1 MLPYSINSMEWNN
14 GTIFRVFVVSG
25 SPSSTINTRVDIGQM
40 DLNNKVYMGVENFVL
55 RPSVDT
61 PEKQDFWSNASFIQ
75 LQSNNLPPFIDYST
89 YNDPINLPASNTRI
103 FARIPL
109 VATPTLGDS
118 SLTTQAQFAVDRVLN
133 KDSILY
139 EMINNPSALS
149 SGNLNIRVLDVLG
162 QSILEDYILG
172 IAFTLVIYK
181 PSNKYN

>member
-1 MLPYSINSMEWNN
+1 MEWNN
-14 GTIFRVFVVSG
+14 GTIFRVFVASVSG
-25 SPSSTINTRVDIGQM
+25 KSTINTRVDIGQM
-40 DLNNKVYMGVENFVL
+40 ELNNKVYMGVENFVL

-61 PEKQDFWSNASFIQ
+61 PEKQDYWSNASFIQ

-133 KDSILY
+133 KDSIMY

-162 QSILEDYILG
+162 QPIPDDYLQG

>member
-1 MLPYSINSMEWNN
+1 MEWNN

-25 SPSSTINTRVDIGQM
+25 SPSSTINTEVNIAQM
-40 DLNNKVYMGVENFVL
+40 DLNNKVMMGVENYVL

-61 PEKQDFWSNASFIQ
+61 AEKQDYWSNASYIQ

-89 YNDPINLPASNTRI
+89 FNDPINIPARNTRI
-103 FARIPL
+103 FARLPL

-118 SLTTQAQFAVDRVLN
+118 SLTTAAQFSLDRTLN
-133 KDSILY
+133 KDTIMY
-139 EMINNPSALS
+139 EMINNPTALS

-162 QSILEDYILG
+162 QPVPEDYILG

-181 PSNKYN
+181 TSNRYN

>member
-1 MLPYSINSMEWNN
+1 
-14 GTIFRVFVVSG
+14 
-25 SPSSTINTRVDIGQM
+25 
-40 DLNNKVYMGVENFVL
+40 
-55 RPSVDT
+55 
-61 PEKQDFWSNASFIQ
+61 
-75 LQSNNLPPFIDYST
+75 
-89 YNDPINLPASNTRI
+89 
-103 FARIPL
+103 

>member
-1 MLPYSINSMEWNN
+1 MEWNN

-25 SPSSTINTRVDIGQM
+25 SSSTINTKVDISQM
-40 DLNNKVYMGVENFVL
+40 DLNNKVFIGVENFVL
-55 RPSVDT
+55 RPAVNT
-61 PEKQDFWSNASFIQ
+61 AEKQDYWSNASYIQ

-89 YNDPINLPASNTRI
+89 FNDPINIPAQNTRI

-109 VATPTLGDS
+109 IATPTLGDS
-118 SLTTQAQFAVDRVLN
+118 DLTTQAQFAIDKVLN

-149 SGNLNIRVLDVLG
+149 NGNLNIRILDVLG
-162 QSILEDYILG
+162 QSIPEDYILG
-172 IAFTLVIYK
+172 VAFTLVIYK

>member
-1 MLPYSINSMEWNN
+1 MEWNN

-25 SPSSTINTRVDIGQM
+25 TTSSTINTEVNIAQM
-40 DLNNKVYMGVENFVL
+40 ELNNKVLMGVENYVL

-61 PEKQDFWSNASFIQ
+61 PEKQDYWSNASYIQ

-89 YNDPINLPASNTRI
+89 FNDPINIPAGNTRI
-103 FARIPL
+103 FARLPL

-118 SLTTQAQFAVDRVLN
+118 SLTTAAQFSLDRTLN

-162 QSILEDYILG
+162 QPIPDDYILG
-172 IAFTLVIYK
+172 LAFTLVIYK
-181 PSNKYN
+181 PSNRYN

>member
-1 MLPYSINSMEWNN
+1 MEWNN

-25 SPSSTINTRVDIGQM
+25 SSSTINTKVDITQM
-40 DLNNKVYMGVENFVL
+40 DLNNKVFIGVENFVL
-55 RPSVDT
+55 RPAVDT
-61 PEKQDFWSNASFIQ
+61 PEKQDYWSNASYIQ

-89 YNDPINLPASNTRI
+89 FNDPINIPAQNTRI

-109 VATPTLGDS
+109 IATPTLGDS
-118 SLTTQAQFAVDRVLN
+118 DLTTQAQFAIDKVLN

-149 SGNLNIRVLDVLG
+149 NGNLNIRILDVLG
-162 QSILEDYILG
+162 QSIPEDYILG
-172 IAFTLVIYK
+172 VAFTLVIYK

>member
-1 MLPYSINSMEWNN
+1 MEWNN

-55 RPSVDT
+55 RPDVT
-61 PEKQDFWSNASFIQ
+61 TGAKQDYWSNATYVQ

-89 YNDPINLPASNTRI
+89 FNDQLNLPANNTRI

-109 VATPTLGDS
+109 VATPTLGNAA
-118 SLTTQAQFAVDRVLN
+118 LTTLAQFAVDKVLN

-149 SGNLNIRVLDVLG
+149 TGNLNIRVLDVLG
-162 QSILEDYILG
+162 QSVPENYILG
-172 IAFTLVIYK
+172 LAFTLVIYK